1 MGTNRTHTSAVWLSL
16 PALWFSRVTIL
27 PDDQILTSSSISPG
41 SKTSSSSSYTFP
53 TSMFSI
59 LFTKAVSFKSSNRFA
74 LKVSNSLGHS
84 VEWKMSMPTTR
95 VAK

>member
-1 MGTNRTHTSAVWLSL
+1 MGTNRTHTSAGWLSL
-16 PALWFSRVTIL
+16 PAFWFSLVTTL
-27 PDDQILTSSSISPG
+27 PDQILTTSSISPG

-59 LFTKAVSFKSSNRFA
+59 LVTKAVSFKSSNRFA